1 MRIVITGASGQ
12 LGRLTTAAAL
22 ERVAPSDLILVTR
35 RPDALADLAAR
46 GATVRA
52 GDFDRPETLPAA
64 FAGGEKLLLISTDV
78 IGTRVPQHRA
88 AIDAAVAAGV
98 RSVAYTSI
106 VNPSDSNPAVVAA
119 EHRATEE
126 LLRASGLAWTFL
138 RHGIYADLLAHDA
151 AAALA
156 SGKLL
161 TNAGDGR
168 NAYVAREDCAAA
180 AAVVLTTNGHDGK
193 TYDITGSE
201 PLGADDL
208 AALYAETG
216 GAPVETVRLDDAAW
230 VAAMV
235 EHAGMPEAGA
245 QAYATFGTATRRGY
259 TATQS
264 PTFEALTGRAP
275 RTVRAVLESAL
286 SLAQA
291 A

>member
-35 RPDALADLAAR
+35 QPDALADLAAG

-64 FAGGEKLLLISTDV
+64 FAGGEKLLLISTDT

-138 RHGIYADLLAHDA
+138 RNGIYADLLAHDA

-168 NAYVAREDCAAA
+168 SAYVAREDCAAA
-180 AAVVLTTNGHDGK
+180 AAVVLTTDGHDGK

-208 AALYAETG
+208 AALYTEIG

-230 VAAMV
+230 VAAMI
-235 EHAGMPEAGA
+235 EHAGMPEPGA
-245 QAYATFGTATRRGY
+245 QAYATFGTATRHGY
-259 TATQS
+259 AATQS

-275 RTVRAVLESAL
+275 KSVRAVLESAL
-286 SLAQA
+286 PVAQA

>member
-22 ERVAPSDLILVTR
+22 DHVAPSDLILVTR
-35 RPDALADLAAR
+35 RPEALADLAAR

-52 GDFDRPETLPAA
+52 GDFDDPDSLPAA
-64 FAGGEKLLLISTDV
+64 FAGGDRMLLISTDV
-78 IGTRVPQHRA
+78 IGSRVPQHRA

-106 VNPSDSNPAVVAA
+106 VNPSDSNPTAVAP
-119 EHRATEE
+119 EHRGTEE

-138 RHGIYADLLAHDA
+138 RHGIYADLLVHDA

-161 TNAGDGR
+161 TNVGDGR

-180 AAVVLTTNGHDGK
+180 AAAVITSSGHEGRA
-193 TYDITGSE
+193 YDITGPE
-201 PLGADDL
+201 ALGADDL
-208 AALYAETG
+208 AALFAELG
-216 GAPVETVRLDDAAW
+216 GAPVEAVQLDDAAW

-235 EHAGMPEAGA
+235 EHAGMPEAAA
-245 QAYATFGTATRRGY
+245 QAYATFGIATRRGY
-259 TATQS
+259 SGTLST
-264 PTFEALTGRAP
+264 TLHELTGRTP
-275 RTVRAVLESAL
+275 TTVRAVLEAAL
-286 SLAQA
+286 PVAQPA
-291 A
+291 

>member
-35 RPDALADLAAR
+35 TPDALADLAAR

-52 GDFDRPETLPAA
+52 GDFDRPESLPAA

-78 IGTRVPQHRA
+78 IGTRVSQHRA
-88 AIDAAVAAGV
+88 AIDAAVAADV

-180 AAVVLTTNGHDGK
+180 AAVVLTTDGHDGK

-208 AALYAETG
+208 AALYAKIG

-235 EHAGMPEAGA
+235 EHAGMSEAGA
-245 QAYATFGTATRRGY
+245 QAYATFGTATRHGY

-275 RTVRAVLESAL
+275 KTVRAVLESAL
-286 SLAQA
+286 PVAQA